1 MKPNIKTILAP
12 MSTKE
17 RISYI
22 WDYYRFHIMGTI
34 AAIILVIFLIGSVG
48 EKKET
53 YLNLTIMGTG
63 LNTNHIVQIQEDLT
77 NKLVTDKDHEEVL
90 VQSINYGQ
98 SSMDP
103 ASQVGIQKFTAEVSS
118 GDIDVLIV
126 QYEFFEKLSTQEAL
140 IDLDELGVNFR
151 DETVI
156 KTGENVYGIDAS
168 DIELLKPLQLDG
180 NMVICVLRNTKN
192 LDNITQFFT
201 LITE

>member
-1 MKPNIKTILAP
+1 
-12 MSTKE
+12 
-17 RISYI
+17 
-22 WDYYRFHIMGTI
+22 MGTI

-53 YLNLTIMGTG
+53 YLNLTIMGKG
-63 LNTNHIVQIQEDLT
+63 LKTENIVQIQEDLT
-77 NKLVTDKDHEEVL
+77 NKLVTNKDDEEVL

-126 QYEFFEKLSTQEAL
+126 QHDFFENLLTQEAL
-140 IDLDELGVNFR
+140 IDLNKLGVNFQ
-151 DETVI
+151 DETI
-156 KTGENVYGIDAS
+156 INSGENVYGMNAS
-168 DIELLKPLQLDG
+168 DFELLTPLQLED
-180 NMVICVLRNTKN
+180 NMVICVPRNTKN
-192 LDNITQFFT
+192 LDNITQFFK